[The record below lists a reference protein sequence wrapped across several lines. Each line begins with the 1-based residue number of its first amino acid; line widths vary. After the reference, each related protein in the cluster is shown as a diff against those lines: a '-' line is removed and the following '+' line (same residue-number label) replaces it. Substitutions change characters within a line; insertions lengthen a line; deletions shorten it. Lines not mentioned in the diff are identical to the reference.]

1 MLFWK
6 TYPTPIRK
14 INCDWEKIMDLK
26 KSPNSITQNCVT
38 AIIMYV
44 IEEKITEVL
53 ERNIGS

>member
-1 MLFWK
+1 MLGK
-6 TYPTPIRK
+6 
-14 INCDWEKIMDLK
+14 KIMDLK
-26 KSPNSITQNCVT
+26 KSPNSITKNCVT